1 MPRRDDL
8 RQKVMEA
15 IDLKDFKK
23 SEASQSF
30 NISRNTIN
38 LWKRAKLKQGK
49 SNLKLDTDLNKTY

>member
-38 LWKRAKLKQGK
+38 LWKRAKLK
-49 SNLKLDTDLNKTY
+49 